1 MGRKREGRCC
11 ASFVSEQFSC
21 FSSPIATAHE
31 QHTPGRGP
39 GSVAYPLLPQG
50 VGLLPAAS
58 GECYTRPL
66 ATDEEAG
73 LRMKS
78 SLGWKVGQGTQPG
91 PVAMEQLHISI
102 SISVVTTRY
111 HYKGV

>member
-1 MGRKREGRCC
+1 MPIIYQ
-11 ASFVSEQFSC
+11 QFGGL
-21 FSSPIATAHE
+21 PTVIPPHE

-39 GSVAYPLLPQG
+39 RSVAYPLLPQG

-58 GECYTRPL
+58 GECYTRPPP
-66 ATDEEAG
+66 TDEEAG

-91 PVAMEQLHISI
+91 PVAMEQLHTVMSVF
-102 SISVVTTRY
+102 VVTTR
-111 HYKGV
+111 HHHKGV

>member
-11 ASFVSEQFSC
+11 APFVSEQFSC
-21 FSSPIATAHE
+21 FSSPIATPDE

-39 GSVAYPLLPQG
+39 RSVAYSLLPQG
-50 VGLLPAAS
+50 VRLLPAAS
-58 GECYTRPL
+58 GECYTRPPP
-66 ATDEEAG
+66 TDEETG
-73 LRMKS
+73 LRMVS

-102 SISVVTTRY
+102 SISVVTTRH

>member
-11 ASFVSEQFSC
+11 APFVSEQFSC
-21 FSSPIATAHE
+21 FLSPIATAHE

-58 GECYTRPL
+58 CECYTRPPP
-66 ATDEEAG
+66 TDEETG
-73 LRMKS
+73 LRMMS
-78 SLGWKVGQGTQPG
+78 SLGWKHRQRTQSG
-91 PVAMEQLHISI
+91 PVAVEQLHIGI
-102 SISVVTTRY
+102 CICVVTSR
-111 HYKGV
+111 HQYK

>member
-11 ASFVSEQFSC
+11 APFVSEQFSC
-21 FSSPIATAHE
+21 FSSPIATPHE

-39 GSVAYPLLPQG
+39 RSVAYPLLPQG
-50 VGLLPAAS
+50 VRLLPAAS

-66 ATDEEAG
+66 PTDEEAG
-73 LRMKS
+73 LRMMS

-91 PVAMEQLHISI
+91 PVAMEQLHTVMSVF
-102 SISVVTTRY
+102 VVTTR
-111 HYKGV
+111 HHHKGV